1 MSKQLA
7 ISACASVFAMAA
19 FALFATPDGEFASAS
34 LLNQQGATVEAAAP
48 ALDPVSPALF
58 DLIG

>member
-7 ISACASVFAMAA
+7 ISVSASIFAMAA
-19 FALFATPDGEFASAS
+19 FTLFATPGGEFSRGSAF
-34 LLNQQGATVEAAAP
+34 NGKGATVEAAAP
-48 ALDPVSPALF
+48 SVSRVAPVLF

>member
-19 FALFATPDGEFASAS
+19 FTVFATPGGEFARASAS
-34 LLNQQGATVEAAAP
+34 YEQGATVEAAAP
-48 ALDPVSPALF
+48 SVDRIAPALF
-58 DLIG
+58 ELF

>member
-19 FALFATPDGEFASAS
+19 FALFATPDGQFARAGGTYEE
-34 LLNQQGATVEAAAP
+34 GATIEAAAP
-48 ALDPVSPALF
+48 SVDRVSPALF
-58 DLIG
+58 KLF